1 VPHVTNIDFDFGVK
15 PRPRSTVLPV
25 VVASWFPADVCV
37 SALRHVPVVPGVMG
51 VAPVASAYAGMTGL
65 PASGVSVV
73 ESPWGLGG
81 AGTPLSAGL
90 RTMPASGTTLVRN
103 PITRKQY
110 AYQTRVNADGD
121 GASGPN
127 PEREP
132 V

>member
-1 VPHVTNIDFDFGVK
+1 MPHVTNIDFEFGVK

-25 VVASWFPADVCV
+25 AVASWFPADVCL

-51 VAPVASAYAGMTGL
+51 VAPVASAHAGITGL
-65 PASGVSVV
+65 PASGVSGV
-73 ESPWGLGG
+73 ESLRGLGG
-81 AGTPLSAGL
+81 TGTPLSAGL
-90 RTMPASGTTLVRN
+90 RTMPAPATMPVRN